1 MNFIGELN
9 EKQYEAVTSK
19 DQYLRIIAGAGSG
32 KTRVLTYRIAYL
44 LSELSYRPY
53 EVLAIT
59 FTNKVAR
66 EMKERTQSLLPDFD
80 LKDLKI
86 STFHSFC
93 NYFLRVEINVLGFPR
108 AFTIFDEDDKKRLI
122 KEVCKDK
129 GIPKGS
135 DTPTQALNYISN
147 KKCKGLLPDEVEFTK
162 DDHEKELLDI
172 FIEYEKRK
180 NAQFSLDFDDLLI
193 YTVIILKNYPEIKA
207 KYNRRFKEIL
217 VDEFQDTNELQF
229 KLLTLLCGENTGVFV
244 VGDPDQTIYT
254 WRGAEQKL
262 ILDFNE
268 RFKGAKTVIL
278 NENYRS
284 TQNILDPANKLISNN
299 EDRIK
304 KDLFTNG
311 EKGKEVQ
318 VLSFYNSEIEAREVI
333 KKIKSNHERKGIDYN
348 KFCILYRSGYLSRQ
362 FEKEL
367 VKERI
372 PYRVYSGVKFYER
385 KEIKDALAYFNL
397 MINPLDNVSFERI
410 INVPARKIG
419 EKTLDLIKEEA
430 KEHEL
435 SYFNYVSE
443 INSHVTRIG
452 VSTINKINE
461 LIKEFDRCKS
471 RLKEGYEMYSEVLQD
486 FLQDIGYYDYL
497 AEKEDDSDD
506 RIENVKSLIDD
517 IRSYLKNNP
526 DSTFDEYLQNVTLFT
541 SQDELDSETPQ
552 VNLMTVHTA
561 KGLEFDYVYLVGF
574 MEGVF
579 PNARSLLDGDQKK
592 QLEEERRLAY
602 VAFTRAR
609 KELLITYNNDFNY
622 SLSKQGEVSEFVA
635 QAGLVSEKD
644 KQITQRNNNS
654 NVYSFS
660 STGQL
665 KSVSKNDDI
674 MERRK
679 DVPVFGENTSKSLW
693 KVGDELTH
701 KAFGDGIVKEVN
713 GDIIVVDFKNFGIKK
728 MSGSHKF
735 LTKK

>member
-1 MNFIGELN
+1 MDFIGELN
-9 EKQYEAVTSK
+9 EKQYEAVASCDK
-19 DQYLRIIAGAGSG
+19 YLRIIAGAGSG

-44 LSELSYRPY
+44 LSERSFRPF

-59 FTNKVAR
+59 FTNKVAK
-66 EMKERTQSLLPDFD
+66 EMKERTQNLLPEFD

-93 NYFLRVEINVLGFPR
+93 NYFLRREINALGFPK
-108 AFTIFDEDDKKRLI
+108 AFTIFDEDDKTRLV
-122 KEVCKDK
+122 KEVCKER
-129 GIPKGS
+129 GIPKGADIIKES
-135 DTPTQALNYISN
+135 INYISN
-147 KKCKGLLPDEVEFTK
+147 KKCDGKLPNDIEFTK
-162 DDHEKELLDI
+162 DDHEKEMLEI
-172 FIEYEKRK
+172 FMGYEKKK
-180 NAQFSLDFDDLLI
+180 NAQYSLDFDDLLI
-193 YTVIILKNYPEIKA
+193 YTVLILKEFPEIKE
-207 KYNRRFKEIL
+207 KYNRRFKEVL
-217 VDEFQDTNELQF
+217 VDEFQDTNALQF
-229 KLLTLLCGENTGVFV
+229 KLLTLLCGENTGIFV

-254 WRGAEQKL
+254 WRGAKQKL
-262 ILDFNE
+262 ILDFNNY
-268 RFKGAKTVIL
+268 FVGAKTIIL

-284 TQNILDPANKLISNN
+284 TQNILNHSNELIAVN
-299 EDRIK
+299 EERIK

-333 KKIKSNHERKGIDYN
+333 KRIKNLHEKSGVNYN
-348 KFCILYRSGYLSRQ
+348 QCAILYRSGYLSRL

-367 VKERI
+367 VKEKI

-397 MINPLDNVSFERI
+397 MINPLDNVSFDRI
-410 INVPARKIG
+410 INVPRRKIG

-430 KEHEL
+430 KEHNL

-443 INSHVTRIG
+443 INSHITRIG
-452 VSTINKINE
+452 TSTLLKLE
-461 LIKEFDRCKS
+461 EMLKEFDKCKD

-497 AEKEDDSDD
+497 AEDEESGDD

-526 DSTFDEYLQNVTLFT
+526 ESTFDEYLQNVTLFT
-541 SQDELDSETPQ
+541 SQDELDSEVPQ

-561 KGLEFDYVYLVGF
+561 KGLEFDYVFIVGF

-579 PNARSLLDGDQKK
+579 PNARSLLDGDSKK

-602 VAFTRAR
+602 VAFTRAK
-609 KELLITYNNDFNY
+609 KELLITYNNDY
-622 SLSKQGEVSEFVA
+622 SYTLAKQGEPSEFIS
-635 QAGLVSEKD
+635 QAGLVAKRDMEV
-644 KQITQRNNNS
+644 TQKTSNS
-654 NVYSFS
+654 NIYSFS
-660 STGQL
+660 STGTL
-665 KSVSKNDDI
+665 RKVSSNDDI
-674 MERRK
+674 LERKK
-679 DVPVFGENTSKSLW
+679 DVPIFGESQGTSW

-701 KAFGDGIVKEVN
+701 KAFGDGIVKEVH
-713 GDIIVVDFKNFGIKK
+713 GDVIVVDFKNFGIKK

>member
-1 MNFIGELN
+1 MDFIDELN
-9 EKQYEAVTSK
+9 EKQYEAVASK
-19 DQYLRIIAGAGSG
+19 DKYLRIIAGAGSG

-44 LSELSYRPY
+44 LSEESYRPF

-59 FTNKVAR
+59 FTNKVAK
-66 EMKERTQSLLPDFD
+66 EMKERTQNLLPGFD

-93 NYFLRVEINVLGFPR
+93 NYFLRREITVLGFPK

-122 KEVCKDK
+122 KEVCKEK
-129 GIPKGS
+129 GYPKGS
-135 DTPTQALNYISN
+135 DIVSQTITYISN
-147 KKCKGLLPDEVEFTK
+147 KKCDGKLPNDIEFIK
-162 DDHEKELLDI
+162 DDHEKEMLEI
-172 FIEYEKRK
+172 FMEYEKKK

-193 YTVIILKNYPEIKA
+193 YTTIILKEFPEIKA
-207 KYNRRFKEIL
+207 KYNKRFKEIL

-229 KLLTLLCGENTGVFV
+229 KLLTLLCGDETGVFV

-254 WRGAEQKL
+254 WRGAKQKL
-262 ILDFNE
+262 ILDFNNY
-268 RFKGAKTVIL
+268 FVGAKTVIL

-284 TQNILDPANKLISNN
+284 TQNILDHSNELISCN
-299 EDRIK
+299 EERIK

-333 KKIKSNHERKGIDYN
+333 KRIKSLHEKRDVNYN
-348 KFCILYRSGYLSRQ
+348 QCAILYRSGYLSRL

-367 VKERI
+367 VKEKI

-385 KEIKDALAYFNL
+385 KEVKDALAYFNL
-397 MINPLDNVSFERI
+397 MINPLDNVSFDRI
-410 INVPARKIG
+410 INVPRRKIG
-419 EKTLDLIKEEA
+419 EKTLDIIKEEA
-430 KEHEL
+430 KEHNL
-435 SYFNYVSE
+435 SYYNYVSE
-443 INSHVTRIG
+443 INSHITKVGTA
-452 VSTINKINE
+452 TLLKLE
-461 LIKEFDRCKS
+461 EMLKEFDRCKD

-486 FLQDIGYYDYL
+486 FLEDIGYYDYL
-497 AEKEDDSDD
+497 AEDEESGDD

-517 IRSYLKNNP
+517 IRSYLQTNP

-541 SQDELDSETPQ
+541 SQDELDSEIPQ

-561 KGLEFDYVYLVGF
+561 KGLEFDYVFVVGF

-579 PNARSLLDGDQKK
+579 PNARSLLDGNSDK

-602 VAFTRAR
+602 VAFTRAK
-609 KELLITYNNDFNY
+609 KELLITYNNDFSYTLGKN
-622 SLSKQGEVSEFVA
+622 GEPSQFIS
-635 QAGLVSEKD
+635 QAGLVAKRD
-644 KQITQRNNNS
+644 AQVTQNRASS
-654 NVYSFS
+654 NVYSFTPS
-660 STGQL
+660 GGLRTTSP
-665 KSVSKNDDI
+665 NDDI
-674 MERRK
+674 LERKK
-679 DVPVFGENTSKSLW
+679 DVPVFGETQGTSW

-701 KAFGDGIVKEVN
+701 KAFGDGVVKEVH